1 MRLIG
6 KYKGHHCYLISQN
19 EYLKERFYK
28 NRDSIFIMENNGEMV
43 YQNKRIGCYD
53 GRRVKD
59 YNEPFATFY
68 YTSEEIN
75 HLMELEGIKPKEEK
89 KVVAEKPQV
98 KVEEGLAPQIDFKD
112 YDKEVDRF
120 FEEYNRLSNDFVS
133 LMASV

>member
-68 YTSEEIN
+68 HLREDVEI
-75 HLMELEGIKPKEEK
+75 KKEERA
-89 KVVAEKPQV
+89 AEEPQI
-98 KVEEGLAPQIDFKD
+98 KEENELAPQIDFKD